1 MNLRRNRIYELK
13 DVFLLFGKNAPS
25 FWHPLGSS
33 NDCVA
38 ASEAMRFS
46 VRSLGCALFYLG
58 GRKMR
63 RVLASVL
70 ALVMVLSLCACGAT
84 TSNDDILKN
93 AVAVDMDTIVSDTD
107 SNIAKAKSL
116 YCGKDLLITGYVVV
130 ISEDHIELDDSD
142 TTLSSLV
149 DVYLSSDD
157 IANLESEQR
166 ITVAGHMSDEIE
178 TEQKTLNG
186 WTFEF
191 KHYSLN
197 SAYLV
202 NDRYEVSGVLGQKV
216 EGSSAIPT
224 EYNFKLGAENALAI
238 ISFADTVDVSSLP
251 RDEEATY
258 SAKIFRSDLPT
269 LTDATPVK

>member
-1 MNLRRNRIYELK
+1 MKRI
-13 DVFLLFGKNAPS
+13 
-25 FWHPLGSS
+25 
-33 NDCVA
+33 
-38 ASEAMRFS
+38 
-46 VRSLGCALFYLG
+46 
-58 GRKMR
+58 
-63 RVLASVL
+63 LASVL
-70 ALVMVLSLCACGAT
+70 ALVMALSLCACGAT
-84 TSNDDILKN
+84 TSKDDILKN
-93 AVAVDMDTIVSDTD
+93 ATAVDMDTIVSDTD

-166 ITVAGHMSDEIE
+166 ITVAGHMSDKIEIVQ
-178 TEQKTLNG
+178 TTLNG
-186 WTFEF
+186 YTFEDP
-191 KHYSLN
+191 HYSLN